1 MEMNIDC
8 IRDILSFIVDTQT
21 IDDNLTIVP
30 IQVNDIYDGEKL
42 KNYSKQEIFY
52 SLTLL
57 KEGGYILCTSSSYSN
72 VVVLFEV
79 IRITYKGHTF
89 YESIREQT
97 VWEQAKSAA
106 KQVGNHTLEFIESI
120 AHDIAVEGVKTII
133 SMNNTQ

>member
-72 VVVLFEV
+72 VIVLFEV

-97 VWEQAKSAA
+97 VWEKTKSTAKN
-106 KQVGNHTLEFIESI
+106 VGNHTLEFIESI

>member
-1 MEMNIDC
+1 MKMNIDC
-8 IRDILSFIVDTQT
+8 IRDILSFIVNTQT
-21 IDDNLTIVP
+21 VDDDLSIVP
-30 IQVNDIYDGEKL
+30 IQVNDIYDSEKL
-42 KNYSKQEIFY
+42 KNHSKQEIFY
-52 SLTLL
+52 SLILL

-120 AHDIAVEGVKTII
+120 AHDIAVEGVKAII
-133 SMNNTQ
+133 SVNNTQ

>member
-8 IRDILSFIVDTQT
+8 IRDVLSFIVNTQI

-30 IQVNDIYDGEKL
+30 VQVKDIYDSEKL
-42 KNYSKQEIFY
+42 KTYSKQEIFY

-57 KEGGYILCTSSSYSN
+57 KEGEYILCTSSSYSN
-72 VVVLFEV
+72 IVVLFEV

-97 VWEQAKSAA
+97 VWEKTKSTAKN
-106 KQVGNHTLEFIESI
+106 VGNHTLEFIESI
-120 AHDIAVEGVKTII
+120 AHDIAVEGVKTIL

>member
-120 AHDIAVEGVKTII
+120 AHDVAVEGAKMII
-133 SMNNTQ
+133 SMNKVQ

>member
-97 VWEQAKSAA
+97 VWEQAKSTA

-120 AHDIAVEGVKTII
+120 AHDVAVEGAKMII
-133 SMNNTQ
+133 SMNKVQ

>member
-1 MEMNIDC
+1 MKMNIDC

-120 AHDIAVEGVKTII
+120 AHDIAVEGAKTII

>member
-57 KEGGYILCTSSSYSN
+57 KEGEYILCTSSSYSN

-120 AHDIAVEGVKTII
+120 AHDVAVEGAKMII
-133 SMNNTQ
+133 SMNKVQ

>member
-1 MEMNIDC
+1 MKMNIDC
-8 IRDILSFIVDTQT
+8 IRDILSFIVNTQT
-21 IDDNLTIVP
+21 VDDDLSIVP
-30 IQVNDIYDGEKL
+30 IQVNDIYDSEKL
-42 KNYSKQEIFY
+42 KNHSKQEIFY
-52 SLTLL
+52 SLILL

-97 VWEQAKSAA
+97 VWEKTKSTAKN
-106 KQVGNHTLEFIESI
+106 VGNHTLEFIESI
-120 AHDIAVEGVKTII
+120 AHDIAVEGVKTIL